1 MSLADLQS
9 RRYEPLEDFN
19 PEEDKSNDDMKFF
32 PTLESVFDSVPSKV
46 GFNIELKYP
55 QMLANGER
63 EFQHSQ
69 VSIDP
74 LFGTFFVL

>member
-9 RRYEPLEDFN
+9 GRYEPLEDFN

-32 PTLESVFDSVPSKV
+32 PTLESVFDSVPSEV

-63 EFQHSQ
+63 ECQHAQ

-74 LFGTFFVL
+74 LLGTCFVL